1 MALDEV
7 ERIYMEGINL
17 FSLISMYFLPNRALD
32 EVERIYEEG
41 ERARR
46 EELRHTHSIFSRI
59 SPWLADQLAAT
70 HATLMEQHKWR
81 PHEHALA
88 LCRQNNL
95 PQHAYFLQRDLSF
108 MREVRQAVILRI
120 KPHYLI

>member
-1 MALDEV
+1 MAV
-7 ERIYMEGINL
+7 MEEQL
-17 FSLISMYFLPNRALD
+17 SLLNRALD

-46 EELRHTHSIFSRI
+46 EELKHTHSIFSRI
-59 SPWLADQLAAT
+59 APWLADQLAAT

-88 LCRQNNL
+88 LCRQHNL

-108 MREVRQAVILRI
+108 MREVRHVTLLSYFALFSLRFEE
-120 KPHYLI
+120 LVLQRVFVL

>member
-1 MALDEV
+1 MENISFYNPV
-7 ERIYMEGINL
+7 IHPCRERVKTRWMSGLTTNL
-17 FSLISMYFLPNRALD
+17 NFSFGYRALD

-59 SPWLADQLAAT
+59 DPWLMDQLRAT
-70 HATLMEQHKWR
+70 HDTLMEQHKWR

-88 LCRQNNL
+88 LCRQNDL
-95 PQHAYFLQRDLSF
+95 HQHAYFLQRDLSF
-108 MREVRQAVILRI
+108 MREVL
-120 KPHYLI
+120 